1 MIQKNKLPLTALVI
15 MFTSYSTFSQNCNL
29 AIKDGSK
36 LTLTFYSWTNPNL
49 YDPKFQKL
57 KDDKKDE
64 QILAYNQSVLTGKIA
79 PASTYPMTFTTK
91 KTTSTN
97 GGDEYIVTTTIAGK
111 DYSGYALCKND
122 TLYSIRNKGVI
133 YLLDGKGDSLGFS
146 IQSPQILPTKMK
158 VGDKLPTY
166 DDISFLYPTSSEKRL
181 KMVFTEVIPET
192 NTHYASSIWGTI
204 EVNGRQTL
212 TFSSRLIH
220 YVNAEVTGEEEVT
233 IGGVKYKAYI
243 IESETWNKGKMDVS
257 YETNFKEVDEYYAK
271 LTEKGQ
277 KKFDKMMLRKGNTN
291 ELGFSVSY
299 LKEWF
304 VPTIGIVKSESYDN
318 LGGIGGGMSI
328 TGIE

>member
-1 MIQKNKLPLTALVI
+1 MKKTTYLMAIVLL
-15 MFTSYSTFSQNCNL
+15 FTSYTTFSQNCNL
-29 AIKDGSK
+29 VIKDGSK

-57 KDDKKDE
+57 KQDKKDE
-64 QILAYNQSVLTGKIA
+64 QILAYNQSVLTGKLA
-79 PASTYPMTFTTK
+79 PASASPMTFTTK
-91 KTTSTN
+91 KITSTT

-133 YLLDGKGDSLGFS
+133 YLLDAKGDSLGFT

-166 DDISFLYPTSSEKRL
+166 EDISFVNPTASKQRL
-181 KMVFTEVIPET
+181 KMVYTKSIPET
-192 NTHYASSIWGTI
+192 DTHYAGSVWGTV
-204 EVNGRQTL
+204 EVNGKQTL
-212 TFSSRLIH
+212 SFSSRMIH
-220 YVNAEVTGEEEVT
+220 YVNAEVTGEEEVVISGT
-233 IGGVKYKAYI
+233 TYKAFI

-257 YETNFKEVDEYYAK
+257 YETSYKDVNDYYAK
-271 LTEKGQ
+271 LVEKGQ

-304 VPTIGIVKSESYDN
+304 VPTIGIVKSENYDN